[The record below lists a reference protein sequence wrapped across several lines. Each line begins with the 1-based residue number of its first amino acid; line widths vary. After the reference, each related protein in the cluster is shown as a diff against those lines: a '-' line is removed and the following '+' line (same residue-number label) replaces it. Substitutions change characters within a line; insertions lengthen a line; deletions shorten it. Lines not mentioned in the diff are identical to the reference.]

1 MNNLYSSFLGLPNAA
16 TPNEFNAIHLSTK
29 RKDFLAKNADG
40 APVFLLHDSSV
51 AKYNPSIN
59 FRHLSAV
66 FHATCRVQT
75 NSDNLEDQFCL
86 VSCDATAPE
95 LHELFIR
102 CVAAAVEELPDS
114 SSTKE
119 IESCITQLRDLF
131 RALALPSNREVS
143 GLWAELFVILKC
155 GNPEQAMSLWHED
168 QFDRFDFAN
177 SAKHIEVKSTVR
189 GLRAHEFA
197 LEQLSP
203 PARGEGF
210 VISLLLQPL
219 SGGSGILDLAREIE
233 AAVTSPRLKQKLWEN
248 VAKALG
254 ADYSD
259 KLDKCFDQAFAER
272 CLVVYAMNDIPRPET
287 PSDPRVS
294 ALRFVSDL
302 TAVSTS
308 LPGTPSAALARIF
321 RADSATTQ

>member
-1 MNNLYSSFLGLPNAA
+1 MNNLYSSFLNLPNAA
-16 TPNEFNAIHLSTK
+16 TPSEFRAIHLSAK

-59 FRHLSAV
+59 FRHLSAQ

-86 VSCDATAPE
+86 VYCDATTPE

-102 CVAAAVEELPDS
+102 CVAAAIEELPDN
-114 SSTKE
+114 SSTRE

-131 RALALPSNREVS
+131 RALALPSHREVS
-143 GLWAELFVILKC
+143 GLWAELFIILKC

-168 QFDRFDFAN
+168 QFDRFDF
-177 SAKHIEVKSTVR
+177 SSSTIHIEVKSTVR

-197 LEQLSP
+197 LEQLQP
-203 PARGEGF
+203 PVQGEGF

-219 SGGSGILDLAREIE
+219 SGGSGILDIAREIE
-233 AAVTSPRLKQKLWEN
+233 AMVAGHPRLKQKLWEN

-254 ADYSD
+254 VDFSD
-259 KLDKCFDQAFAER
+259 QLDKCFDQAYAER

-287 PSDPRVS
+287 PSDPRVT

-302 TAVSTS
+302 TGVSTS
-308 LPGTPSAALARIF
+308 LSGAPSAALARIY
-321 RADSATTQ
+321 SGGLSSE